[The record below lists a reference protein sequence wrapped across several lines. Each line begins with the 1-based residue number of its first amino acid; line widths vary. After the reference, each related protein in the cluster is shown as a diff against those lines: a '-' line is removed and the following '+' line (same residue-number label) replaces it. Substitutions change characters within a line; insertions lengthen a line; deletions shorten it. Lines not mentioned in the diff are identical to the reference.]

1 VPRGVRFTIPPAPV
15 PLNPDRDPG
24 LVAARRPPLAYLTG
38 LRFYADSRRKQRL
51 EVIGVWSGSE
61 VLLKDVG
68 SSFCRTATAKW
79 VRAMAE
85 QWGIDEKDETLAEP
99 IDWERLMRPDT
110 TARPHPAAKALI
122 ENAEQAK
129 AASAE
134 VRRLTQGPEQGLV
147 PTTRQGSGTPYLPG
161 FEDL

>member
-1 VPRGVRFTIPPAPV
+1 MPRGVRFTIPPAPV

-51 EVIGVWSGSE
+51 EVVGVWSGSE

-68 SSFCRTATAKW
+68 SSFCRTATANW

-85 QWGIDEKDETLAEP
+85 RWGIDEKDEPLVEP
-99 IDWERLMRPDT
+99 IDWERRMKPDT
-110 TARPHPAAKALI
+110 TARPHPAAEAVI

-129 AASAE
+129 AAPAE
-134 VRRLTQGPEQGLV
+134 VAALRQGPKDGRLA
-147 PTTRQGSGTPYLPG
+147 TAGRGSGAPYLPG
-161 FEDL
+161 FEDP